1 MELSG
6 FKTRP
11 AFLFYLTRKPAI
23 CSCITVSISGF
34 GKQRKKALWQ
44 LQSLAMFSIFTDDL
58 AAINDGGEFKK
69 ALCKMFPPELELRK
83 ENISPFEAS
92 FLSEYQNLE

>member
-1 MELSG
+1 
-6 FKTRP
+6 
-11 AFLFYLTRKPAI
+11 
-23 CSCITVSISGF
+23 
-34 GKQRKKALWQ
+34 
-44 LQSLAMFSIFTDDL
+44 MFSIFTDDL
-58 AAINDGGEFKK
+58 AAINNGGEFKK